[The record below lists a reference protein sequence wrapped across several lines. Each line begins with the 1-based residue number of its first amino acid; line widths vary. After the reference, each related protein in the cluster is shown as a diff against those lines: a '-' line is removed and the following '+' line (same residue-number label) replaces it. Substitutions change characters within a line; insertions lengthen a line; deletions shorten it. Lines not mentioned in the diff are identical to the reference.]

1 MAGREAQRLRDAET
15 ALGRHLARLAA
26 FVHLDQLP
34 QELELLFEPASRYS
48 LKLDTAPTECCIT
61 TNALPAPA
69 PADDM
74 EVIESQHS
82 LLNASFMAVHFGPK
96 LTKAVEGL
104 VAYTA
109 HAYAL
114 TGQVYASA
122 FSRAR
127 DWSDPTQNLFQQFA
141 NVEGIGWTEIVGGC
155 MSNAASFKY
164 GILGGRRVDQSPE
177 LVSAFLSDFHDD
189 ESFEAA
195 IRAAVAKGRAEGKRN
210 FQVLVLSI
218 RHLVYGDMTPE
229 AVVHSKRYAM
239 WTQPADDRASYLKNE
254 DPRLQELEDVI
265 NHGGADDGE
274 WVAPN
279 RRVKNLANPAD
290 AEELDTLPNR
300 DLSCFKTK
308 HFCCRYHDDDT
319 LWRQPFEDKGTNWFL
334 FEQVLKSPLG
344 QRIISHPC
352 SLAALWAIVF
362 LVPMGIGGCESSRSR
377 HVRGFNG
384 AGRAVL
390 PRQRLGTYL
399 LMGPRRLRV
408 RVARPSVYFVPRFWP
423 ASENT
428 TEGWRQAVAE
438 AKKQTELEYCREAD
452 KNNLAVFVVI
462 GTKFRLLHVTEHSKL
477 PTMKK
482 GPRDP
487 FTFNLERDKNAAGG
501 DTEPPWQH
509 CKRMEP

>member
-1 MAGREAQRLRDAET
+1 MASCSRGYVKLANAEEI
-15 ALGRHLARLAA
+15 G
-26 FVHLDQLP
+26 
-34 QELELLFEPASRYS
+34 
-48 LKLDTAPTECCIT
+48 
-61 TNALPAPA
+61 
-69 PADDM
+69 
-74 EVIESQHS
+74 
-82 LLNASFMAVHFGPK
+82 
-96 LTKAVEGL
+96 
-104 VAYTA
+104 
-109 HAYAL
+109 
-114 TGQVYASA
+114 
-122 FSRAR
+122 
-127 DWSDPTQNLFQQFA
+127 WSDILGQ
-141 NVEGIGWTEIVGGC
+141 C
-155 MSNAASFKY
+155 MSKAASFKY
-164 GILGGRRVDQSPE
+164 GTLGGRRAELSPE
-177 LVSAFLSDFHDD
+177 LVSAFLRDF
-189 ESFEAA
+189 
-195 IRAAVAKGRAEGKRN
+195 
-210 FQVLVLSI
+210 
-218 RHLVYGDMTPE
+218 Y
-229 AVVHSKRYAM
+229 
-239 WTQPADDRASYLKNE
+239 
-254 DPRLQELEDVI
+254 
-265 NHGGADDGE
+265 DDGKSPGS
-274 WVAPN
+274 APSSSCYWMGSLLVWLT
-279 RRVKNLANPAD
+279 RAKRVKNLANPAD

-319 LWRQPFEDKGTNWFL
+319 LWRQPLEDKGTNWFL

-438 AKKQTELEYCREAD
+438 AKKQTELDD